1 MTQYAIVTDLNR
13 CVGCLACA
21 VACKVA
27 NNVPIGS
34 FWNKVLRIGP
44 NPSTEGS
51 DFPNVDMYFL
61 PIQCQHCEN
70 PACVAVCPT
79 GASHKLE
86 DGTVQVDKE
95 KCIGCQFC
103 AMSCPYGVPEGVVNL
118 EHQWWY
124 PEITE
129 PGRGF
134 QFSAVNQL
142 ISPDDGDPLCGSSN
156 LRAYMVN
163 VYKATAEN
171 SPYGNPCPC
180 LEDGTE
186 IIHDASDARLKE
198 WLPQYDGRSE

>member
-1 MTQYAIVTDLNR
+1 M
-13 CVGCLACA
+13 
-21 VACKVA
+21 
-27 NNVPIGS
+27 
-34 FWNKVLRIGP
+34 
-44 NPSTEGS
+44 
-51 DFPNVDMYFL
+51 
-61 PIQCQHCEN
+61 
-70 PACVAVCPT
+70 
-79 GASHKLE
+79 
-86 DGTVQVDKE
+86 
-95 KCIGCQFC
+95 
-103 AMSCPYGVPEGVVNL
+103 NL

-129 PGRGF
+129 QGRGF